1 MGMDEI
7 LALLETMWGA
17 FVDSQTLIN
26 ALIGGFSA
34 AVAFILRVLW
44 EGLRE
49 LQRAD
54 VELTAKVA
62 DIQLLVA
69 GNYVKK
75 DELDGIIKAL
85 FAKLDKIEDKLD
97 KKVDRP

>member
-1 MGMDEI
+1 M
-7 LALLETMWGA
+7 
-17 FVDSQTLIN
+17 DSQTLIN

-54 VELTAKVA
+54 VDLASKVA